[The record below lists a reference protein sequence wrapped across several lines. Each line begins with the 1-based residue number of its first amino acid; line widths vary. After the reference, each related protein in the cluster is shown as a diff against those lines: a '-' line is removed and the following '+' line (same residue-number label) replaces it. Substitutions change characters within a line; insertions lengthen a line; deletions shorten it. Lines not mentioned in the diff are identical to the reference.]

1 MYFKRD
7 YGLTEEQKDLQ
18 AMVHEFAEK
27 EIKPR
32 AAEWDVNGSFS
43 DDVLEM
49 AKEMGLHLMA
59 VPEKFG
65 GMGLDKVT
73 ECILREEI
81 GWADA
86 GFSVTL
92 GGFALGFL
100 PESPSHQNTVNMCG
114 MNEYPSYF
122 HVYQLRIP
130 VYYDQP

>member
-49 AKEMGLHLMA
+49 AKEGTSSDGCSR
-59 VPEKFG
+59 KIRWNG
-65 GMGLDKVT
+65 T
-73 ECILREEI
+73 
-81 GWADA
+81 
-86 GFSVTL
+86 
-92 GGFALGFL
+92 
-100 PESPSHQNTVNMCG
+100 
-114 MNEYPSYF
+114 
-122 HVYQLRIP
+122 
-130 VYYDQP
+130 

>member
-49 AKEMGLHLMA
+49 QK
-59 VPEKFG
+59 KWDF
-65 GMGLDKVT
+65 
-73 ECILREEI
+73 I
-81 GWADA
+81 
-86 GFSVTL
+86 
-92 GGFALGFL
+92 
-100 PESPSHQNTVNMCG
+100 
-114 MNEYPSYF
+114 
-122 HVYQLRIP
+122 
-130 VYYDQP
+130 

>member
-100 PESPSHQNTVNMCG
+100 PVMLAGT
-114 MNEYPSYF
+114 
-122 HVYQLRIP
+122 YQQFISIFLIRG
-130 VYYDQP
+130 DF